1 MIAGIISGGNA
12 RRAERATAGSE
23 RSIATPVCPLLRA
36 WNQTSVIWQSPIS
49 SPGTTQ
55 AAKRAPMETPVM
67 EP

>member
-1 MIAGIISGGNA
+1 MSGGSA

-23 RSIATPVCPLLRA
+23 RSIATPAWPLLRA
-36 WNQTSVIWQSPIS
+36 WNQTSVIWQNPIS

-55 AAKRAPMETPVM
+55 AANRAPMETPVI